1 MNTVSLAV
9 RIESETLS
17 DGQSIYVAL
26 CLELDMACQGASV
39 EEAKENLTDAVQS
52 FFEVATPSEI
62 ERRLPLVSPNNVFLT
77 QIEVPFGQ
85 TASLVGA

>member
-9 RIESETLS
+9 RIKRETLS

>member
-9 RIESETLS
+9 RIERETLS
-17 DGQSIYVAL
+17 DGQPIYVAL

-52 FFEVATPSEI
+52 FFELATPSEI

>member
-9 RIESETLS
+9 RIERETLS
-17 DGQSIYVAL
+17 DGQPIYVAL

-52 FFEVATPSEI
+52 FFELATPSEI
-62 ERRLPLVSPNNVFLT
+62 ERRLPLAGPNNVSF
-77 QIEVPFGQ
+77 
-85 TASLVGA
+85 A

>member
-9 RIESETLS
+9 RIERETLS

-39 EEAKENLTDAVQS
+39 EEAKENLTDAVRS
-52 FFEVATPSEI
+52 FFDLATPSEI

-85 TASLVGA
+85 AASLVGA

>member
-1 MNTVSLAV
+1 MNTVSLTV
-9 RIESETLS
+9 RIERETLS
-17 DGQSIYVAL
+17 DGQPIYVAL
-26 CLELDMACQGASV
+26 CLELDMACQGTTV

-52 FFEVATPSEI
+52 FFELATPSEI

-85 TASLVGA
+85 TASLIRA

>member
-9 RIESETLS
+9 RIERETLS
-17 DGQSIYVAL
+17 DGQPIYVAL
-26 CLELDMACQGASV
+26 CLELDLACQGTTV

-52 FFEVATPSEI
+52 FFELATPSEI

-85 TASLVGA
+85 AVSPIGG